1 MLKEK
6 IYDMHKKSVCIISLN
21 VNLSSNFCGDQVL
34 EDTPLALAPDN
45 LLPAHGK
52 KRAMPYPY
60 TCQGKVPKHPKHLRY
75 HYLQGTLYKLCR
87 TYKNNNIYGPRGLPI
102 KVIWLIDWLNS
113 YMSLSSSGM
122 IMMVKKPPREYAKR
136 AGERVKA

>member
-52 KRAMPYPY
+52 NGPCLIRTHA
-60 TCQGKVPKHPKHLRY
+60 KVR
-75 HYLQGTLYKLCR
+75 
-87 TYKNNNIYGPRGLPI
+87 
-102 KVIWLIDWLNS
+102 
-113 YMSLSSSGM
+113 
-122 IMMVKKPPREYAKR
+122 
-136 AGERVKA
+136 